1 MPVTRRGFALIE
13 LLVATLVS
21 ALLVVLVGRMLLG
34 AAAML
39 RDRSERM
46 GLEQSIRVSVGS
58 AQAMLEPL
66 GVDPGS
72 GADLSAGGA
81 SSLVARVIRGS
92 GVLCDATPDR
102 LSVRAG
108 PQWWYGLRAPVKNR
122 DTLMVASILGTAQ
135 WISAPLIGNPLTGLC
150 PDGSQAMVLPTT
162 LSVSSLAAIGA
173 GSPVRVFEPVEFRL
187 YPSTGSSWVGLRL
200 AATAE
205 AIQPLAGP
213 FSAAAGLDYRD
224 LQGNPASAGIDVAMV
239 LLSLEGLSER
249 GGGVGLARRDRVHSD
264 SITVAVS
271 LRGRQ

>member
-1 MPVTRRGFALIE
+1 MTRRGFALIE

-21 ALLVVLVGRMLLG
+21 AVLVVLVGRMLLG

-72 GADLSAGGA
+72 GADLSAAGA

-92 GVLCDATPDR
+92 GVLCDATLDR

-122 DTLMVASILGTAQ
+122 DTLMVASIFGTAQ

-150 PDGSQAMVLPTT
+150 PDGSQAIVLPTA

-213 FSAAAGLDYRD
+213 FSAAAPGLDYRD
-224 LQGNPASAGIDVAMV
+224 LQGNPAGAEIDVAMV